1 MEAYRLPSIVQL
13 LPSPLVAYSIKI
25 LLDTY
30 TKYDKI

>member
-13 LPSPLVAYSIKI
+13 LPSQVVAHSSKI

-30 TKYDKI
+30 TKCDKI